1 MAIVTSQPRCRVQM
15 LGSLCGECRGVSAA
29 ATVRWLLVTQQKA
42 MRRAARSAAWRSRH
56 RTHEASRPTLE
67 PRSSGSVGPLATFRT
82 TVPLSDAPNAALLA
96 VLLIA
101 KLLRAARHMAV
112 LGVLA
117 VLGARPLLAQST
129 ARAT

>member
-67 PRSSGSVGPLATFRT
+67 PRSSGSVG
-82 TVPLSDAPNAALLA
+82 VCVSE
-96 VLLIA
+96 
-101 KLLRAARHMAV
+101 RASCDTCVNYHN
-112 LGVLA
+112 
-117 VLGARPLLAQST
+117 SH
-129 ARAT
+129 